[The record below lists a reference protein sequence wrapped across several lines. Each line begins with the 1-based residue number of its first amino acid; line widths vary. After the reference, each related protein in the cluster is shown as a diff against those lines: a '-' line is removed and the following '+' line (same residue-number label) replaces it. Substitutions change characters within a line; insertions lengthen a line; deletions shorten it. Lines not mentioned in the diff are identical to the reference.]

1 MFSLCFISDF
11 NLTVDVEIRVTG
23 CLFLFETFTFPNF
36 SDLTREG
43 CVIWLHVI
51 DSAGNIS
58 NCHQMFTQISLCP
71 DWCTEWYHIIL
82 CKWAK
87 PSSTREKSQIQKSLN
102 NQNCSKLRRRSRG
115 LKRKGFF
122 WATKVPASSISWGWV
137 NTFTAPYLVW
147 QPIKSGRASPKKIL
161 TESESRPEKHT

>member
-1 MFSLCFISDF
+1 MFSLCLISDF

-58 NCHQMFTQISLCP
+58 KQATTVIRCLLKFHSVLTDALNDIT
-71 DWCTEWYHIIL
+71 
-82 CKWAK
+82 
-87 PSSTREKSQIQKSLN
+87 SSFANELSQVQHEKSHKYRNHLITK
-102 NQNCSKLRRRSRG
+102 NCSKLRRRLRG

-122 WATKVPASSISWGWV
+122 WATKVPASSIS
-137 NTFTAPYLVW
+137 
-147 QPIKSGRASPKKIL
+147 
-161 TESESRPEKHT
+161 